1 MGDKQSLGPYTTM
14 SEILEHF
21 NLERGNQDDY
31 AITDNIYSNQRL

>member
-14 SEILEHF
+14 SEILKNF

-31 AITDNIYSNQRL
+31 AIYGQNLI